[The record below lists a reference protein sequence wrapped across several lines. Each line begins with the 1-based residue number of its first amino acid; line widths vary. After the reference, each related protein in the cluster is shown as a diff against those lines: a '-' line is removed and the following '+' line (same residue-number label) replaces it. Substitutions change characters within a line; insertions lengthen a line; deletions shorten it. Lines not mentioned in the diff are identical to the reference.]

1 MNCPGC
7 STQMVPL
14 DFERAIVGRATVDFC
29 FTCKVIWFDPGES
42 TGLSPGG
49 VLEMFKTLDAHRVET
64 HNALPELL
72 NCPRCAS
79 RLVLTQDLQRTTH
92 FSYYRCP
99 FGHGRL
105 SPFMQFLREKNFIR
119 PVSGAELASLK
130 AKVHMIQCSNCG
142 APVDL
147 EHDIA
152 CSYCHTPISIL
163 DPDAISATVRQLDV
177 AQARRNSID
186 VDALADAIL
195 MRPSPRSGTAAS
207 IPWMGNERS
216 GGPSWAVDL
225 VAVGI
230 GLVAALVR

>member
-1 MNCPGC
+1 MNCPAC
-7 STQMVPL
+7 ASPMSPL
-14 DFERAIVGRATVDFC
+14 EFERALMGRASIDFC
-29 FTCKVIWFDPGES
+29 FACQLIWFDPGES

-49 VLEMFKTLDAHRVET
+49 VIEVFKALDAHRGEAR
-64 HNALPELL
+64 NALPSLL
-72 NCPRCAS
+72 DCPRCAA
-79 RLVLTQDLQRTTH
+79 RLALTQDVQRTTH

-130 AKVHMIQCSNCG
+130 AKVRMIQCSNCG

-147 EHDIA
+147 EHEIA
-152 CSYCHTPISIL
+152 CTYCHTPISIL
-163 DPDAISATVRQLDV
+163 DPDAV
-177 AQARRNSID
+177 ARTLRELNTEQTRRSSVD

-195 MRPSPRSGTAAS
+195 QRPP
-207 IPWMGNERS
+207 P
-216 GGPSWAVDL
+216 GPSSKPWTIETYTDRDGSRWVVDL
-225 VAVGI
+225 VAIGI

>member
-1 MNCPGC
+1 
-7 STQMVPL
+7 
-14 DFERAIVGRATVDFC
+14 
-29 FTCKVIWFDPGES
+29 
-42 TGLSPGG
+42 
-49 VLEMFKTLDAHRVET
+49 MFKALDAHRVEK
-64 HNALPELL
+64 HNALPGLL
-72 NCPRCAS
+72 DCPRCAT
-79 RLVLTQDLQRTTH
+79 RLALTQDLQRATH

-130 AKVHMIQCSNCG
+130 AKVCMIQCSNCG

-147 EHDIA
+147 KNEIA
-152 CSYCHTPISIL
+152 CAYCHTPISIL
-163 DPDAISATVRQLDV
+163 DPDAISATVRELDA
-177 AQARRNSID
+177 AQTRRTSID

-195 MRPSPRSGTAAS
+195 LKPPVQSGS
-207 IPWMGNERS
+207 SVSLPWMGNETWGS
-216 GGPSWAVDL
+216 SPSWAVDL